1 MSCTNAICTLNDR
14 HSIPGEVFFK
24 AGHGGLTTVCVNN
37 RYASTE
43 ILLHGAH
50 VMSYTPHG
58 EKPVLWM
65 SGSSYFQPDKPVR
78 GGIPVC
84 WPWFGGHP
92 SDKSKPGH
100 GFARIADWQVAEV
113 DSQPNGTLVTL
124 RLTEK
129 DIPAN
134 LREFPFEI
142 SLEVLVGSELHV
154 SLSIVNTGKEKMSFS
169 AALHTYFNIS
179 DIASVAVEGLD
190 GCKYLD
196 TMDHIFKVQKGIIAF
211 EAETDRIYLNTP
223 ATCIIDDPG
232 FCRRIKIAKRGSNS
246 TVVWNPWIEKSK
258 RMPDFGDEEYHTM
271 LCIETTN
278 AENDARVIVPA
289 EKHILKT
296 IIGLEKRSE
305 DKK

>member
-1 MSCTNAICTLNDR
+1 MNCANAICTLNDQY
-14 HSIPGEVFFK
+14 SMPGELFFK
-24 AGHGGLTTVCVNN
+24 EGPGGLTTICVNN
-37 RYASTE
+37 KYASAE

-50 VMSYTPHG
+50 IMSYIPNG

-92 SDKSKPGH
+92 SDNSKPSH
-100 GFARIADWQVAEV
+100 GFARIADWHVAET
-113 DSQPNGTLVTL
+113 DTKSNGTLVIL

-142 SLEVLVGSELHV
+142 KLEVLVGRELQV
-154 SLSIVNTGKEKMSFS
+154 SLAIVNTGKEKMCFS
-169 AALHTYFNIS
+169 AALHSYFNVS
-179 DIASVAVEGLD
+179 DIASVLVEGLD
-190 GCKYLD
+190 NCKYLD
-196 TMDHIFKVQKGIIAF
+196 TLDHIFKVQKGIITF
-211 EAETDRIYLNTP
+211 NAETDRVYLNTQ
-223 ATCIIDDPG
+223 ATCVIDDPG
-232 FCRRIKIAKRGSNS
+232 FSRRIKIAKSGSNS

-278 AENDARVIVPA
+278 AENDARAIAPA
-289 EKHILKT
+289 ERHILKA
-296 IIGLEKRSE
+296 IIGIEKKERG
-305 DKK
+305 

>member
-1 MSCTNAICTLNDR
+1 MNCENAICALNDR
-14 HSIPGEVFFK
+14 YSIPGELFFK
-24 AGHGGLTTVCVNN
+24 EGPGGLTAICINN
-37 RYASTE
+37 KYASAE

-50 VMSYTPHG
+50 IMSYIPTG

-92 SDKSKPGH
+92 SDKNKPSH
-100 GFARIADWQVAEV
+100 GFARIADWQVAET
-113 DSQPNGTLVTL
+113 DTKPNGTLVIL

-134 LREFPFEI
+134 LREFPFDI
-142 SLEVLVGSELHV
+142 KLEVLVGRELQV
-154 SLSIVNTGKEKMSFS
+154 SLAIVNTGKEKMCFT
-169 AALHTYFNIS
+169 AALHSYFNIS
-179 DIASVAVEGLD
+179 DIAAVTVEGLEN
-190 GCKYLD
+190 CKYLD
-196 TMDHIFKVQKGIIAF
+196 TLDHIFKVQKGVINF
-211 EAETDRIYLNTP
+211 DAETDRVYLNTQ
-223 ATCIIDDPG
+223 AACVIDDPG
-232 FCRRIKIAKRGSNS
+232 FSRRIKIAKSGSNS

-289 EKHILKT
+289 ERHILKA
-296 IIGLEKRSE
+296 IIGLEKRSAA
-305 DKK
+305 K